1 MCVQTA
7 PAVTPVRGL
16 ISTPQRQ
23 LSWSLI
29 AEPATSPA
37 WSEPADTS
45 GIDRMKLAEILS
57 DMALMMQDV
66 AEMIAT
72 NQLR

>member
-1 MCVQTA
+1 VCVQTA
-7 PAVTPVRGL
+7 PDMTPVRGL
-16 ISTPQRQ
+16 ISNPQRQ

-37 WSEPADTS
+37 WSELADTS
-45 GIDRMKLAEILS
+45 GIDRMELAEILS
-57 DMALMMQDV
+57 DMALMVQNV
-66 AEMIAT
+66 AELIAT